1 MRIDQWLWAIRVY
14 RSRSLAAEAIRDGAV
29 RANGRT
35 VKPAHEVT
43 PGETIQAMVGPLQRT
58 LVVRGVPPSRVGA
71 ARVPEF
77 AAELTTPEDHEYAA
91 RERALPSAFNVE
103 KGH

>member
-14 RSRSLAAEAIRDGAV
+14 RSRSLAADAIRDGAV

-35 VKPAHEVT
+35 VKPAHEVA

-58 LVVRGVPPSRVGA
+58 LIVRGVPPSRVGA
-71 ARVPEF
+71 ARVAEF
-77 AAELTTPEDHEYAA
+77 ATELTTPEDHEHAA
-91 RERALPSAFNVE
+91 RERALPSVFNRE